1 MTASL
6 RSAPVWPGGRL
17 GGRPRALPAV
27 GTRVAAGV
35 LAAGIAPLVARACGG
50 WPGWVAVNAR
60 GKQVGLA
67 EGPAFV
73 AAGLAGAAVAAPA
86 VLPTLVFLE
95 VPVVVAGRVDD
106 MHGSPRDRGV
116 RGHLAALRAG
126 RVTSGQLKA
135 VVVIAAGL

>member
-1 MTASL
+1 M
-6 RSAPVWPGGRL
+6 
-17 GGRPRALPAV
+17 
-27 GTRVAAGV
+27 
-35 LAAGIAPLVARACGG
+35 LAAGIAPLVARVCGR

-60 GKQVGLA
+60 GSEVGLA

-86 VLPTLVFLE
+86 VLPSLVFLE

-135 VVVIAAGL
+135 VVVVAAGLAAGAAAGPADPATSAAAGVDARSSSTRCSREG